1 MIKINKTLF
10 YEFQGEIVV
19 EVWFNNYLRIKIG
32 EFENLKNK
40 KN

>member
-1 MIKINKTLF
+1 MSFNLKEELLLKYDLIIN
-10 YEFQGEIVV
+10 
-19 EVWFNNYLRIKIG
+19 LRIKIG